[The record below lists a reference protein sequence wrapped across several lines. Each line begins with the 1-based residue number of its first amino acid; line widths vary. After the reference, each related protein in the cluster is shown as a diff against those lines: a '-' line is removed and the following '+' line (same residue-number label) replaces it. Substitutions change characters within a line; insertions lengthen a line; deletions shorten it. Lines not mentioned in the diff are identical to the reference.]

1 MIAYLFIILGL
12 VFIFFGTL
20 GIIRFPDIYTRLQT
34 SSKCKVRCCRRRRV
48 ACRFDGEGGFRFVI
62 LKDINN
68 IGVFIV
74 NQSGSFTCNS
84 TLCCHQRD
92 KAMAEEK
99 EMLKGVAD

>member
-34 SSKCKVRCCRRRRV
+34 SSKCDAAGAVALLVGLMVREGLDSLSLRILLILVFLLLTNPV
-48 ACRFDGEGGFRFVI
+48 A
-62 LKDINN
+62 
-68 IGVFIV
+68 
-74 NQSGSFTCNS
+74 TCNS

>member
-1 MIAYLFIILGL
+1 M
-12 VFIFFGTL
+12 
-20 GIIRFPDIYTRLQT
+20 
-34 SSKCKVRCCRRRRV
+34 RCCRRRRV

-74 NQSGSFTCNS
+74 DQPDSLTCNS

-92 KAMAEEK
+92 KAMAEE
-99 EMLKGVAD
+99 EEEILKGGSRLKLRNYANRVPDNGTRACFSSA